1 MRKKKILLVLI
12 IFLFF
17 IPILVIASNPPFVT
31 LEHPE
36 ANLRDNDGNIAFKCN
51 ATDDEKLVNISLYH
65 NISSVWQLN
74 QTQNISGVANY
85 TYFSVSNILN
95 NTYSWNC
102 QAIDNESL
110 SIFSNFNFTFTI
122 GALPHTYL
130 DYPLTQTSDSIGN
143 FSFNCSVEDTYNLV
157 NISLYH
163 NMSGIWQLNQTRTI
177 SGTSNFSVFNLVD
190 IPDGDY
196 IWNCLAYDNES
207 QLDWGSSNR
216 SFREGIDSDTPSVI
230 LTSPINS
237 TTNYEGQVL
246 FDFNASDISSGI
258 TNCSLYFNNTLNT
271 TSSSISE
278 YSSNYFLVSGLTNSD
293 YLWRIECTDLSTE
306 SNKGYSENRVV
317 SVIDLTAPVISI
329 DEPQNNTID
338 LNGDVTFSYGVF
350 DDGYGVDN
358 CSLFINGALNQT
370 NNFITI
376 SWENKFDVREITN
389 GNYNWYIYCIDKSPN
404 RNENMSVERSFV
416 VNIETIAPN
425 LTLISPNTIDTDGN
439 ITFKYIVVDL
449 NSSISHCDLYINNI
463 FNQSNTNIT
472 ENSVETFNIYNLV
485 ESGYNWYINCFDNT
499 LYQTRNK
506 SDTWNFSV
514 IYDRAPP
521 TINLLYPQD
530 RATITHTKYV
540 NFIYNVNDASDI
552 SNCSLIINGS
562 RNVTLTNISKG
573 VTQHLTT
580 TGPLYNGEYSWNI
593 SCTDN
598 SDTPN
603 TGSSI
608 TRVVVMD
615 TKPNVTLNTSPLTT
629 FSDGTFNLTYIVNDD
644 DILRNCSLYH
654 NISIARGWVSNLT
667 NTFVQRNI
675 PINFLVKNIPDDTI
689 FVWNILCYD
698 KDYYTSWSGAN
709 RTVVINNTPPVLT
722 GNFSP
727 LVWDEDNYTVINL
740 SMNFMDID
748 GDKISYTSTP
758 PPTVSVEIN
767 NLTGIAQ
774 LYSNKNWFGL
784 TNVTFTA
791 YDDTENTTSEPVT
804 IVVNKIGD
812 TAPKI
817 YQNPQNNALDT
828 DGYLFLSCNVSDD
841 YNVVN
846 ISLYTNISGN
856 WQLNQSQQTF
866 GDESTITFNITELSD
881 GSYKWNCLAHDD
893 NGNYS
898 WGENRSVDVGIMAD
912 ISSDIPRFMVNNVNI
927 SSYVLIGYSGFLNNT
942 LNLGNLTIYES
953 DGDVYFNENISN
965 SSRYIS
971 DAFTILPKLIN
982 ITPNDIFD
990 ENFTINNSEMLN
1002 ITLDYY
1008 YQGKSYKTFTNTTIK
1023 IKECWWCD

>member
-376 SWENKFDVREITN
+376 
-389 GNYNWYIYCIDKSPN
+389 C
-404 RNENMSVERSFV
+404 
-416 VNIETIAPN
+416 
-425 LTLISPNTIDTDGN
+425 
-439 ITFKYIVVDL
+439 
-449 NSSISHCDLYINNI
+449 
-463 FNQSNTNIT
+463 
-472 ENSVETFNIYNLV
+472 
-485 ESGYNWYINCFDNT
+485 
-499 LYQTRNK
+499 
-506 SDTWNFSV
+506 
-514 IYDRAPP
+514 
-521 TINLLYPQD
+521 
-530 RATITHTKYV
+530 
-540 NFIYNVNDASDI
+540 
-552 SNCSLIINGS
+552 
-562 RNVTLTNISKG
+562 
-573 VTQHLTT
+573 
-580 TGPLYNGEYSWNI
+580 
-593 SCTDN
+593 
-598 SDTPN
+598 
-603 TGSSI
+603 
-608 TRVVVMD
+608 
-615 TKPNVTLNTSPLTT
+615 
-629 FSDGTFNLTYIVNDD
+629 
-644 DILRNCSLYH
+644 
-654 NISIARGWVSNLT
+654 
-667 NTFVQRNI
+667 
-675 PINFLVKNIPDDTI
+675 LVKRN
-689 FVWNILCYD
+689 
-698 KDYYTSWSGAN
+698 
-709 RTVVINNTPPVLT
+709 
-722 GNFSP
+722 
-727 LVWDEDNYTVINL
+727 
-740 SMNFMDID
+740 
-748 GDKISYTSTP
+748 
-758 PPTVSVEIN
+758 
-767 NLTGIAQ
+767 
-774 LYSNKNWFGL
+774 
-784 TNVTFTA
+784 
-791 YDDTENTTSEPVT
+791 
-804 IVVNKIGD
+804 
-812 TAPKI
+812 
-817 YQNPQNNALDT
+817 
-828 DGYLFLSCNVSDD
+828 
-841 YNVVN
+841 
-846 ISLYTNISGN
+846 
-856 WQLNQSQQTF
+856 
-866 GDESTITFNITELSD
+866 
-881 GSYKWNCLAHDD
+881 YKW
-893 NGNYS
+893 
-898 WGENRSVDVGIMAD
+898 
-912 ISSDIPRFMVNNVNI
+912 
-927 SSYVLIGYSGFLNNT
+927 
-942 LNLGNLTIYES
+942 
-953 DGDVYFNENISN
+953 
-965 SSRYIS
+965 
-971 DAFTILPKLIN
+971 KL
-982 ITPNDIFD
+982 
-990 ENFTINNSEMLN
+990 
-1002 ITLDYY
+1002 
-1008 YQGKSYKTFTNTTIK
+1008 
-1023 IKECWWCD
+1023 